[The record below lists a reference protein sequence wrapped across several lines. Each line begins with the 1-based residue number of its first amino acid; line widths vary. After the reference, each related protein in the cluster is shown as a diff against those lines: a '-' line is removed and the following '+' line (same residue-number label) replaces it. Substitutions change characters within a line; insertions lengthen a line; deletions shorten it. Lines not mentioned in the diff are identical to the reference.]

1 MFELRL
7 VSNLSRGS
15 NSLNSASDYFA
26 DHRLSN
32 TFCLAPVVIG
42 KRDQLIAEIFST
54 EERYLDSI
62 KTVHEV
68 KTLLIEDQFQCQ
80 CQCRVHY
87 HLIQSGFGGN
97 IYLSIYLIIQLEI
110 NEINPYIGAIH

>member
-1 MFELRL
+1 MFERRL
-7 VSNLSRGS
+7 VLNISRGS

-26 DHRLSN
+26 DHRMSN

-62 KTVHEV
+62 KIVHEV
-68 KTLLIEDQFQCQ
+68 KTLLIK
-80 CQCRVHY
+80 
-87 HLIQSGFGGN
+87 N
-97 IYLSIYLIIQLEI
+97 
-110 NEINPYIGAIH
+110 

>member
-1 MFELRL
+1 MFEPRL
-7 VSNLSRGS
+7 VSNISRGS

-26 DHRLSN
+26 DHRMSN

-62 KTVHEV
+62 KIVHEV
-68 KTLLIEDQFQCQ
+68 KTLLIK
-80 CQCRVHY
+80 
-87 HLIQSGFGGN
+87 N
-97 IYLSIYLIIQLEI
+97 
-110 NEINPYIGAIH
+110 

>member
-1 MFELRL
+1 MFEPRL
-7 VSNLSRGS
+7 VSNSSRDL

-26 DHRLSN
+26 DHRMSN

-62 KTVHEV
+62 KIVHEV
-68 KTLLIEDQFQCQ
+68 KTLLIK
-80 CQCRVHY
+80 H
-87 HLIQSGFGGN
+87 
-97 IYLSIYLIIQLEI
+97 
-110 NEINPYIGAIH
+110 

>member
-42 KRDQLIAEIFST
+42 KRDQLIGKRDQLIGKRDQLIAEIFST

-62 KTVHEV
+62 KTVHGSEV
-68 KTLLIEDQFQCQ
+68 TSIF
-80 CQCRVHY
+80 
-87 HLIQSGFGGN
+87 
-97 IYLSIYLIIQLEI
+97 LSISLS
-110 NEINPYIGAIH
+110 N

>member
-26 DHRLSN
+26 EHRLSN

-42 KRDQLIAEIFST
+42 KRDQLITEIFST

-68 KTLLIEDQFQCQ
+68 KTLLIEDQFQC
-80 CQCRVHY
+80 
-87 HLIQSGFGGN
+87 
-97 IYLSIYLIIQLEI
+97 
-110 NEINPYIGAIH
+110 